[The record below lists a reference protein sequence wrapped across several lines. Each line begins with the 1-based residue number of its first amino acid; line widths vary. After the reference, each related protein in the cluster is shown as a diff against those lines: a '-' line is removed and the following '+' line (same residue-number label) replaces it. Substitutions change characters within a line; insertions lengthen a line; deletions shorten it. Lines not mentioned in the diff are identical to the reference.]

1 VLNWRDEL
9 ANGTVDLLALELRR
23 GAEYLGSVRLPP
35 DSTDFILEQ
44 VGSTEAE
51 IRTAVERYLKGYKY
65 SSTQV
70 NLPEDAAEVV
80 RQLGQRI
87 DPADLTKDGREDT
100 PHVTVRYGLWDESPA
115 NAIPLIQSAG
125 VLRYTLGDITLFE
138 NDEFDVLKISV
149 DSPDLTALN
158 EKLKALD
165 HTDTYPGYHPHVTIA
180 YLKPGTGK
188 KYVPAP
194 HALWG
199 KTFTSN
205 VVLFSSRT
213 GDKTL
218 VSTTG
223 ELLKVAIGNGNNQ
236 YKQDRPTKTSKGEAI
251 LHAIIDSGVGSD
263 YVHALYDDD
272 PADTFAYLGIEGI
285 RDADVEYAKAEVKQ
299 RSQSVLRQQ
308 FGEEFT
314 AYRGRTG
321 REGKGSTVSL
331 TLKKTTAIGHA
342 TKWGSKPGGLVDTLI
357 VRTADVLAYSE
368 AIGKGTFAEEEIIVP
383 SEKLKTLAAE
393 LNPLH
398 RAADDHLEPLYDL
411 LAGAFKRA
419 QKRLSLS
426 EIESVLKLRTAI
438 GNGNNQYRQ
447 DRPTKGDKP
456 ASRATL
462 AKLTNGADDLTLEEN
477 KALMREFVETYKEDP
492 DMRGAADVVA
502 QYSQLDQPTG
512 LFTRAV
518 VAAAAEGKTPEEILA
533 SPKVQKL
540 LAAANEHRSE
550 KLGEA
555 EVRTLA
561 AGSAGYH
568 NLLREVEPTDTKVY
582 RGVARLPKG
591 EAGEEFELRGPT
603 AFSHQLDAAMTYST
617 GGLIEV
623 LPGAKMLPVQALSNI
638 REAAADPN
646 YAEHATL
653 PAFYGRKDKSVHP
666 RGSGWGFAIDFD
678 SDRELNSSGRFK
690 IVERTD
696 KRILFRDG
704 KSGRERLKTV
714 KILRIQQVGVF

>member
-1 VLNWRDEL
+1 VLHWRDEL
-9 ANGTVDLLALELRR
+9 ANSTVDLLALELRR

-70 NLPEDAAEVV
+70 NLPDDAAELV
-80 RQLGQRI
+80 RQIGRRI
-87 DPADLTKDGREDT
+87 DPADLTKDGCEDT
-100 PHVTVRYGLWDESPA
+100 PHVTVRYGLWDGSPA

-125 VLRYTLGDITLFE
+125 SLKYTLGDITLFE

-180 YLKPGTGK
+180 YLKPGMGK

-199 KTFTSN
+199 KTFISN

-213 GDKTL
+213 GEQTL
-218 VSTTG
+218 VSTVG
-223 ELLKVAIGNGNNQ
+223 EL
-236 YKQDRPTKTSKGEAI
+236 I
-251 LHAIIDSGVGSD
+251 LAPR
-263 YVHALYDDD
+263 A
-272 PADTFAYLGIEGI
+272 
-285 RDADVEYAKAEVKQ
+285 
-299 RSQSVLRQQ
+299 
-308 FGEEFT
+308 
-314 AYRGRTG
+314 
-321 REGKGSTVSL
+321 
-331 TLKKTTAIGHA
+331 
-342 TKWGSKPGGLVDTLI
+342 
-357 VRTADVLAYSE
+357 
-368 AIGKGTFAEEEIIVP
+368 
-383 SEKLKTLAAE
+383 AAE

-653 PAFYGRKDKSVHP
+653 PAFYGRKDNSVHP
-666 RGSGWGFAIDFD
+666 RGPGWGFAIDFD